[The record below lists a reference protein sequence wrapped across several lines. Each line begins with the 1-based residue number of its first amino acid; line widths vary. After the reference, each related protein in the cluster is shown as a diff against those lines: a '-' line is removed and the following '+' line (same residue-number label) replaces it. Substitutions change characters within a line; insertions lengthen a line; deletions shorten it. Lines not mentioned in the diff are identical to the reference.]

1 MHMEMAA
8 ADSGIEAMI
17 VVEGSAEKRF
27 LQLSDDFSSWNDS
40 SFVVIPAPLEATVTW
55 GKGTRD
61 GPAAIIE
68 ASRHMEAFDFEEETE
83 HVSRGHGICTLKIPS
98 WTADKEGGT
107 GADRLNNAL
116 SDIENAVR
124 LSRRAGKIPVIL
136 GGEHTVTLAAMNAL
150 IKDVEDV
157 FLFVLDAHADLRS
170 EWEGN
175 EISHAT
181 VTARI
186 AGDLGVPTILFGV
199 RSASREEWELIN
211 SRKLSNLEVIT
222 ASEFI
227 EHDRERALSRIMRA
241 VRGKKLYISID
252 LDVLDPSEAPAVG
265 TPEPG
270 GLSFRELTE
279 VLFSATGACHELVGF
294 DVVEAAPIPGLRNTE
309 YLAAA
314 LIYRMM
320 GACSFRK

>member
-1 MHMEMAA
+1 MAA
-8 ADSGIEAMI
+8 SDSGIDEAMI
-17 VVEGSAEKRF
+17 EVSSEKRF

-55 GKGTRD
+55 GRGTRD

-68 ASRHMEAFDFEEETE
+68 ASRHMEVFDFEEETE
-83 HVSRGHGICTLKIPS
+83 HVSRGHGICTLKMPS
-98 WTADKEGGT
+98 WPVDKESGT
-107 GADRLNNAL
+107 GTDWLNNAL
-116 SDIENAVR
+116 LEIEDAVR
-124 LSRRAGKIPVIL
+124 LSRRAGKIPIIL
-136 GGEHTVTLAAMNAL
+136 GGEHTVTLAAINAL
-150 IKDVEDV
+150 VKDAEDV
-157 FLFVLDAHADLRS
+157 SLLVLDAHADLRS

-175 EISHAT
+175 KISHAT

-211 SRKLSNLEVIT
+211 SRKLPNLEVIP
-222 ASEFI
+222 AREFI
-227 EHDRERALSRIMRA
+227 EHDRERALSKIMRA
-241 VRGKKLYISID
+241 VRGRKLYVSID

-270 GLSFRELTE
+270 GLSFRELME
-279 VLFSATGACHELVGF
+279 VLFAATGACHELVGF

-309 YLAAA
+309 YLAAT

-320 GACSFRK
+320 GACNSKK